1 MMMQPPE
8 FKDVLSRIQ
17 TLQIL
22 LISLLSFLLVS
33 IAVVAIQLYRMG
45 STLNRGGRTHVLEG
59 RGRKE
64 FLGIFVGIFRDQRV
78 MAQAAGNATAAGG
91 VAEERI
97 PTPAKKVIE

>member
-45 STLNRGGRTHVLEG
+45 STL
-59 RGRKE
+59 KE

-78 MAQAAGNATAAGG
+78 MAQAKRNATAAGG